1 MLLFLLISAVETF
14 AGPFSVACWS
24 AVLRFHALHGA
35 DLDASF
41 PRKKLEKTVLCR
53 DLSLPENVRKQAINS
68 RCQPSKLEGDQSSD
82 PVAVVRASADPG
94 INLGTQ
100 AEKSPMGVFL
110 RLHTCLSGAMK
121 DQKSAVEP

>member
-1 MLLFLLISAVETF
+1 MVFISVF
-14 AGPFSVACWS
+14 P
-24 AVLRFHALHGA
+24 

-41 PRKKLEKTVLCR
+41 PRKKNSTTVTCAATVTCAC
-53 DLSLPENVRKQAINS
+53 LSFPENVRKQAINS